1 MKTTACAPTGAKV
14 AAGHG
19 SPCRASQT
27 VTHNPQTLHAVP
39 DGAGQRLPEL
49 DIDRQTDTPR
59 RDPRGIQEAG
69 ERLRQL
75 LQRPEDQAKL
85 VEFILTTSERHPA
98 SRTDRYELLDR
109 LEAEAAIGI
118 HTCQPD
124 EEHRGRLY
132 LATAA
137 AEPEGLGVVVD
148 NVVRFWETGDLPAR
162 WTA

>member
-1 MKTTACAPTGAKV
+1 MKTTQCAPRGAEM

-19 SPCRASQT
+19 SPDQTSQT
-27 VTHNPQTLHAVP
+27 ASHNPQTLHGST
-39 DGAGQRLPEL
+39 GAPCQRVPEL
-49 DIDRQTDTPR
+49 DIDRQTDTLR
-59 RDPRGIQEAG
+59 RDPRRIQEAG
-69 ERLRQL
+69 QRLREL
-75 LQRPEDQAKL
+75 LQHPEDQAKL
-85 VEFILTTSERHPA
+85 VEFILTTSKRYPDTRA
-98 SRTDRYELLDR
+98 DRYELIDR
-109 LEAEAAIGI
+109 LEAEATIGI

-148 NVVRFWETGDLPAR
+148 NVVRFWETGALPTR

>member
-1 MKTTACAPTGAKV
+1 MKTTACTPRGAEV

-19 SPCRASQT
+19 SPPHRTPTAT
-27 VTHNPQTLHAVP
+27 RNPQTMHIVP
-39 DGAGQRLPEL
+39 DGPCQRVPDL

-59 RDPRGIQEAG
+59 RDPHGIQEAG
-69 ERLRQL
+69 QRLRDL
-75 LQRPEDQAKL
+75 LQRPEDRAKL
-85 VEFILTTSERHPA
+85 VEFILTTSERYPDT
-98 SRTDRYELLDR
+98 RLDRLEMLDR
-109 LEAEAAIGI
+109 LEAEATIGI

-148 NVVRFWETGDLPAR
+148 NVVRFWETGDLPTR